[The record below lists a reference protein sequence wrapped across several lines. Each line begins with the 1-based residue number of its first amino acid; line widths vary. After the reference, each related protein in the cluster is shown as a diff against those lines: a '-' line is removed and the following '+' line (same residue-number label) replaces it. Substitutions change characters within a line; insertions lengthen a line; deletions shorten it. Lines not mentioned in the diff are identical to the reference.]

1 MFKYRDLP
9 TLIKR
14 HVTNTHLIHFL
25 KLNFMMTLL
34 ISCLLFQYLVPIQL
48 QQQKDRYGTTTQIYI
63 QLKENVVF
71 DQHLR

>member
-1 MFKYRDLP
+1 
-9 TLIKR
+9 
-14 HVTNTHLIHFL
+14 
-25 KLNFMMTLL
+25 MMTLL